1 MGKKWLPLESNP
13 EVMGSFAHTCVLAV
27 LALSPSRRVAA
38 SKAGTSNCRL
48 STNDA

>member
-27 LALSPSRRVAA
+27 LALSRRGVE
-38 SKAGTSNCRL
+38 SGHLES
-48 STNDA
+48 SSFDDV